1 MGHTGYEL
9 AMLFFIYSFFGWVAE
24 TVVKSISKKK
34 FLNRGFFNGPY
45 CFIYGFAGVLMSIA
59 FVDLRSQPVFLFL
72 GCAALATA
80 IEWFTGKFLER
91 INQHKWWD
99 YSGKKWNFD
108 GYICIQ
114 YSVLWGVLGTL
125 AVEYVNGF
133 FIGLFDVLPMLLR
146 QILVWAL
153 TLIALLDG
161 IASFAAVFR
170 IKKGMYAIYRWNSQL
185 DRFSHRLGKWIVGH
199 VEKRMVKAYPA
210 ISEEK
215 AEPAPKT
222 ERFAVGCGF
231 YKLFWL
237 FFLGAFLGDLV
248 ETVFCRFSMGR
259 WMSRSSLVW
268 GPFSLVW
275 GLAIVLATVLLY
287 KDRDKPDRHIFF
299 VGTILGGAY
308 EYICSVFTEI
318 VFGKIFWDYSKIP
331 FNLGGRI
338 NLLFCLFWGIA
349 AVVWIKILY
358 PRISWLIEKIPRVP
372 GKIITWVA
380 VVFMAVNMCVSML
393 ALIRYDSRARGEA
406 AGSRWEQVMDEHF
419 DDARMERIY
428 PSAKPKPVRNGRGA
442 QD

>member
-1 MGHTGYEL
+1 MVNLGYEL
-9 AMLFFIYSFFGWVAE
+9 AMLFFIYSFLGWIAE
-24 TVVKSISKKK
+24 TVVKSLSKKK
-34 FLNRGFFNGPY
+34 FVNRGFFTGPFCY
-45 CFIYGFAGVLMSIA
+45 IYGFSGVLMSIA
-59 FVDLRSQPVFLFL
+59 FKDLRSQPVFLFL

-91 INQHKWWD
+91 INYHKWWD
-99 YSGKKWNFD
+99 YSKKKWNFD
-108 GYICIQ
+108 GYICLQ
-114 YSVLWGVLGTL
+114 YSILWGILGVLVVT
-125 AVEYVNGF
+125 YINDF
-133 FIGLFDVLPMLLR
+133 FIGLFTMLPEVVRGIIIWVL
-146 QILVWAL
+146 LV
-153 TLIALLDG
+153 IGLLDG

-185 DRFSHRLGKWIVGH
+185 DRWTHRLAQWIISH
-199 VEKRMVKAYPA
+199 VEKRMVKAYPS
-210 ISEEK
+210 IQED
-215 AEPAPKT
+215 KT
-222 ERFAVGCGF
+222 TESKTSAKFAAGCGF

-287 KDRDKPDRHIFF
+287 KDRERPDRHIFF
-299 VGTILGGAY
+299 IGTVLGGAY

-318 VFGKIFWDYSKIP
+318 VFGKVFWDYSKIP

-358 PRISWLIEKIPRVP
+358 PRVSWLIEKVPKRP
-372 GKIITWVA
+372 GKIITWIAVA
-380 VVFMAVNMCVSML
+380 FMAVNMFVSML
-393 ALIRYDSRARGEA
+393 ALIRYDSRAHGEP
-406 AGSRWEQVMDEHF
+406 AGSRWEQIMDERF
-419 DDARMERIY
+419 DDERMEKIY
-428 PSAKPKPVRNGRGA
+428 PSAKPR
-442 QD
+442 

>member
-1 MGHTGYEL
+1 MGRIGYEFAL
-9 AMLFFIYSFFGWVAE
+9 LFFIYSFLGWMTE
-24 TVVKSISKKK
+24 TVVKSLAEKK
-34 FLNRGFFNGPY
+34 FVNRGFFNGPFCY
-45 CFIYGFAGVLMSIA
+45 IYGFAGVLMSIF
-59 FVDLRSQPVFLFL
+59 FVDLRSRPVFLFI

-80 IEWFTGKFLER
+80 IEWFTGKLLEWL
-91 INQHKWWD
+91 NYHKWWD
-99 YSGKKWNFD
+99 YSKKKWNFD
-108 GYICIQ
+108 GYICLQ
-114 YSVLWGVLGTL
+114 YSVLWGILGVLAL
-125 AVEYVNGF
+125 KYVNRF
-133 FIGLFDVLPMLLR
+133 FIGLFDFLPALVR
-146 QILVWAL
+146 GVLVWVLVAVG
-153 TLIALLDG
+153 ILDG

-170 IKKGMYAIYRWNSQL
+170 IKKGMGAIYRWNSKV
-185 DRFSHRLGKWIVGH
+185 DRWTYRFGKWIVSR
-199 VEKRMVKAYPA
+199 VEKRMFKAYPS
-210 ISEEK
+210 IKNEK
-215 AEPAPKT
+215 TVVTKKNLS
-222 ERFAVGCGF
+222 FAAGCGF

-287 KDRDKPDRHIFF
+287 KDREKPDRHIFF
-299 VGTILGGAY
+299 VGTVLGGVY
-308 EYICSVFTEI
+308 EYVCSVFTEI

-358 PRISWLIEKIPRVP
+358 PRISWLIERIPVTP

-393 ALIRYDSRARGEA
+393 ALIRYDSRAKGVEA
-406 AGSRWEQVMDEHF
+406 QSRWEQYMDEHF
-419 DDARMERIY
+419 DDARMEMIY
-428 PSAKPKPVRNGRGA
+428 PSAKPTPKGGIA
-442 QD
+442 K

>member
-1 MGHTGYEL
+1 MGRMGYEL
-9 AMLFFIYSFFGWVAE
+9 AMLFFIYSFLGWIVE
-24 TVVKSISKKK
+24 TVVKSLSEKK
-34 FLNRGFFNGPY
+34 FVNRGFFNGPF
-45 CFIYGFAGVLMSIA
+45 CFIYGFAGVLMSIV
-59 FVDLRSQPVFLFL
+59 FIDLKSQPVFLFI

-80 IEWFTGKFLER
+80 IEWFTGKLLER

-108 GYICIQ
+108 GYICLQ
-114 YSVLWGVLGTL
+114 YSLLWGLLGTL
-125 AVEYVNGF
+125 AVKYVNSF
-133 FIGLFDVLPMLLR
+133 FIGIFDVLPVIVR
-146 QILVWAL
+146 GIIVWAL
-153 TLIALLDG
+153 AVIGILDG
-161 IASFAAVFR
+161 IASFAAVFH
-170 IKKGMYAIYRWNSQL
+170 IKKGLYAIYRWNSQL
-185 DRFSHRLGKWIVGH
+185 DRLSHRLGKWIVSH

-210 ISEEK
+210 ISKEK
-215 AEPAPKT
+215 ETQSAGSDA
-222 ERFAVGCGF
+222 RFAAGCGF

-248 ETVFCRFSMGR
+248 ETVFCRYSMGR

-358 PRISWLIEKIPRVP
+358 PRISRLIEKVPKLP
-372 GKIITWVA
+372 GKIVTWVV

-393 ALIRYDSRARGEA
+393 ALIRYDSRAKGEPA
-406 AGSRWEQVMDEHF
+406 DSRWEQAMDEYF
-419 DDARMERIY
+419 DDARMEKIY
-428 PSAKPKPVRNGRGA
+428 PSAKPTPSKH
-442 QD
+442 